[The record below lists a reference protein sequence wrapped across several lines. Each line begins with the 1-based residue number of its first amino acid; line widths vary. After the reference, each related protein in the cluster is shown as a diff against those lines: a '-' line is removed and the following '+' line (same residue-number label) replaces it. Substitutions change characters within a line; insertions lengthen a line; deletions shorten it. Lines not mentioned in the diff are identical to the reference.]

1 MLEKYIN
8 KMLAAA
14 RKSATKAYNECVPR
28 KMAFQ
33 NTDSLTDGFDRNK
46 PYEVVEEGE
55 FGVAWVNIIGPG
67 KNMISKEMK
76 AMGLIETLGGG
87 YPYTMSYELTKNAV
101 KSGSYDRA
109 MAGAKAFAKTLR
121 RYGVPASAT
130 GRLT

>member
-1 MLEKYIN
+1 
-8 KMLAAA
+8 
-14 RKSATKAYNECVPR
+14 
-28 KMAFQ
+28 MAFQ
-33 NTDSLTDGFDRNK
+33 NTDSLTDGVDRNK

-121 RYGVPASAT
+121 KYGVPAFAT